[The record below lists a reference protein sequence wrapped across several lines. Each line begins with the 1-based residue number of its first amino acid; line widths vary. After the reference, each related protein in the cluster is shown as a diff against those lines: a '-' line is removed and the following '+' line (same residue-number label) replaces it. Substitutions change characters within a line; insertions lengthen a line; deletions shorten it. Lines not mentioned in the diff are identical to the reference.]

1 MTEGILALPTH
12 REWRMYKTRNLDT
25 KDHFLH
31 HHKNNST
38 AQSASSNM
46 AFKNRICY
54 IGWHLIDQ
62 ISDTAY
68 NFYLLS

>member
-12 REWRMYKTRNLDT
+12 REWRMYKTKNLDT

-38 AQSASSNM
+38 A
-46 AFKNRICY
+46 
-54 IGWHLIDQ
+54 
-62 ISDTAY
+62 
-68 NFYLLS
+68 